1 MYLPKKLQRL
11 ESANF
16 MVPEVTYLCYIIAF
30 QLFSSQ
36 IQPWGDEK
44 CRSQFFSKEC
54 YCWSIR
60 TPKYTQNNLFL
71 WKIAEAESI
80 QECREGINWWL
91 TQHGKPICKKYPQS
105 IHCQE
110 HWKRILEQF
119 FTGTYWDIIGSR
131 VWVPK
136 LFGQRN
142 DKSVWAEVHF
152 AMNQPTPI
160 FPPPWPFQPNL
171 LFRLISNIVF
181 QPPVPFWGVR
191 LPRRLS
197 PLVCRPPTLW
207 RNAHTIPVHCLIHG
221 SACPGCWECTGQV
234 VGKVCTIPG
243 TAPATWHPASPPCS
257 RPSDPAAT
265 ASDESGPR
273 SAPNPS
279 QPVENFHLQRL
290 SALISQFCW
299 QVGSAIKI
307 SWRDYSKL
315 LSCLR
320 EEKGWRRWMG
330 SDQAAAYSAFHTLAG
345 WQKRKFN
352 SKP

>member
-1 MYLPKKLQRL
+1 
-11 ESANF
+11 
-16 MVPEVTYLCYIIAF
+16 MVPEVTYLCYIITL

-36 IQPWGDEK
+36 IHPWRDEK

-60 TPKYTQNNLFL
+60 TQKYTQNNLFL
-71 WKIAEAESI
+71 WKIAKAESI

-307 SWRDYSKL
+307 SWRDYSQL

>member
-1 MYLPKKLQRL
+1 
-11 ESANF
+11 
-16 MVPEVTYLCYIIAF
+16 MVPEVTYLCYIITL

-36 IQPWGDEK
+36 IHPWRDEK

-60 TPKYTQNNLFL
+60 TPEYTQNNLFL

-80 QECREGINWWL
+80 HKCREGINWWL

-197 PLVCRPPTLW
+197 PLVCRPPHYGGMPILSLSTVW
-207 RNAHTIPVHCLIHG
+207 SMGQPV
-221 SACPGCWECTGQV
+221 QV
-234 VGKVCTIPG
+234 VGSALGRWWARCAQYLAPPLLPG
-243 TAPATWHPASPPCS
+243 TLLAP
-257 RPSDPAAT
+257 PAAGPPT
-265 ASDESGPR
+265 LQPPPPMSLDPGQRPIRLNRSKTSISSDCQR
-273 SAPNPS
+273 WSANFADRWA
-279 QPVENFHLQRL
+279 QP
-290 SALISQFCW
+290 
-299 QVGSAIKI
+299 
-307 SWRDYSKL
+307 
-315 LSCLR
+315 
-320 EEKGWRRWMG
+320 
-330 SDQAAAYSAFHTLAG
+330 
-345 WQKRKFN
+345 
-352 SKP
+352 